1 MDICNLALTLSLV
14 VNLREPF
21 GFSDLLREKQSWD
34 SSFPE
39 WMDGALTCEHILFSW
54 QEIN

>member
-54 QEIN
+54 QKIN